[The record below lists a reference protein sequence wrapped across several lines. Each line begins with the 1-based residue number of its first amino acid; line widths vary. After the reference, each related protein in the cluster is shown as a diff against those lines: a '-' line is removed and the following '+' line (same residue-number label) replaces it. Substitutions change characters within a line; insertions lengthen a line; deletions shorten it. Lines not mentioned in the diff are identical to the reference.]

1 MSDFAAMG
9 EQPTS
14 GRSRLRIRVRRRYP
28 TIQIFFRSMNRNRVS
43 IASEEAIFVM
53 VHPVSFRRYQTADYN
68 SVASL
73 WARINREL
81 APVGMEELFDT
92 YIAMTIDGELKRLL
106 EVFSEAKRNAFWV
119 VEGGNEIVGSFG
131 IESRSLNDTELRRM
145 YLDEGYRGL
154 GIAQRMLDC
163 AQAEAR
169 ALGFTKMI
177 VSTAQIQKAADRFYR
192 KSGFRQIRTEVAE
205 KMTPKQAGG
214 GLTRFHFEK
223 EL

>member
-1 MSDFAAMG
+1 MIIAAD
-9 EQPTS
+9 P
-14 GRSRLRIRVRRRYP
+14 V
-28 TIQIFFRSMNRNRVS
+28 IFRKYR
-43 IASEEAIFVM
+43 A
-53 VHPVSFRRYQTADYN
+53 TDYS

-73 WARINREL
+73 WTRINREL
-81 APVGMEELFDT
+81 APVGMEKLFEQ
-92 YIAMTIDGELKRLL
+92 YIAMTIDGELNQLL
-106 EVFSEAKRNAFWV
+106 AVFSDAKRNAFWV
-119 VEGGNEIVGSFG
+119 VESPNGIVGSFG
-131 IESRSLNDTELRRM
+131 IEGRSERDTELRRM

-205 KMTPKQAGG
+205 EMTSKQAGG

-223 EL
+223 VL